1 MLAIPLPANLFIRH
15 SDSPSST
22 QHCFDILPLDGSLEF
37 AFDQHVFSVTFLS
50 LFDYRPLLCFV
61 FEPQLSLHL
70 STLLL
75 CWFGFNMY
83 RNYLFFLNGSNSL
96 SHLRGFILDLSH
108 FSICGA
114 RLVLMNGRWR
124 CSDVGDSHAA
134 QIFISLAMPPADS
147 LAAYLA
153 EIKSVINETMV
164 IQYSIVVQYWSNS
177 NVLLGST

>member
-1 MLAIPLPANLFIRH
+1 MAVLNLRLINMCFRLRFCLCLIIVLCYALSLNRNFLFICL
-15 SDSPSST
+15 PY
-22 QHCFDILPLDGSLEF
+22 CFADLVLICI
-37 AFDQHVFSVTFLS
+37 VIT
-50 LFDYRPLLCFV
+50 CF
-61 FEPQLSLHL
+61 
-70 STLLL
+70 
-75 CWFGFNMY
+75 
-83 RNYLFFLNGSNSL
+83 FFLNGSNSL

-134 QIFISLAMPPADS
+134 QIFISLAMPPADG